1 MTSGNSNSS
10 SSDIPKIQLESKED
24 VLFLQRQLA
33 TFLDQTLSSN
43 AALRDAPFSDE
54 QRSEAQK
61 LVLERLQQWTHNV
74 WALAGPSMA
83 VNGFA
88 YDEAMSE
95 KSRIEPLDESLKAE
109 VEALR
114 EEADSLLLSVTSK
127 RRAVPDQIERLVAD
141 AVWRESLAAE
151 NTTAIK
157 GLKVKEK
164 EEKEEGEEQSL
175 PYVSERVNAEFE
187 YALGLAQKVR
197 AEAPKTAAKLRT
209 LAETVEDTKE
219 RVARDHEDD
228 LRVRRVLTDQPA
240 MQQAGA
246 SVDAHLLAHK
256 AALHAITA
264 D

>member
-1 MTSGNSNSS
+1 MSSGGNS

-24 VLFLQRQLA
+24 VLFLQRQL
-33 TFLDQTLSSN
+33 TSFLDQTLVSN
-43 AALRDAPFSDE
+43 VALRDAPFSKE

-61 LVLERLQQWTHNV
+61 LVLERLQQWTQNV

-114 EEADSLLLSVTSK
+114 ESADSLLLSVTSK

-151 NTTAIK
+151 HTTVIK
-157 GLKVKEK
+157 GLGTET
-164 EEKEEGEEQSL
+164 GEEDVPL
-175 PYVSERVNAEFE
+175 PYVSERVNTEFE
-187 YALGLAQKVR
+187 HALGLAQTVR
-197 AEAPKTAAKLRT
+197 KEAPKTAARLRG
-209 LAETVEDTKE
+209 LAETVEDTRM
-219 RVARDHEDD
+219 RVARDSESD
-228 LRVRRVLTDQPA
+228 LSVRSVLVDQPA
-240 MQQAGA
+240 QAGA